1 MSTPTHYAGVIGDP
15 VEHSRSPA
23 MHNAAFRAL
32 GLPYHYERWHTPTA
46 QLAERIA
53 SLRQSSMLGANVTL
67 PHKVAILEYID
78 HRDPIVDLIGAANTI
93 IRNPDGSLSVT
104 NTDAPAVSATL
115 REDAGFELD
124 GSHAI
129 VLGASG
135 AARAA
140 VYALARSGAQQI
152 VIVNRTIERA
162 EDLLADLLASTD
174 LEIPLL
180 AFTPDDPDLAEY
192 TQSADLIINATSL
205 GWKAGELPL
214 EPNLLPTTGL
224 VFDMVYRPT
233 ELLRIAAARG
243 LATLDGR
250 GMLVRQAGLAFE
262 RWVGKS
268 APLEVMFAAFDA
280 DQR

>member
-32 GLPYHYERWHTPTA
+32 GLPYQYERWHTPAA

-115 REDAGFELD
+115 REDAGFEPA
-124 GSHAI
+124 GRHAI

-174 LEIPLL
+174 FEIPVL

-192 TQSADLIINATSL
+192 TRSADLIINATSL
-205 GWKAGELPL
+205 GWKASELPL

-243 LATLDGR
+243 MATLDGR